1 MARRP
6 VLGSVALA
14 AALAVALHG
23 LCQWAFVAPAPG
35 RAGISQT
42 GARVSGK
49 PDAFAQPGSVLA
61 TACGVAGSAALLAL
75 ASRSSRVAVRANPG
89 SPSLIQVL
97 EQKGLLS
104 TVENLGLLSG
114 AEKAGIKVST
124 VEELGLLKLAE
135 RLNLLSLAENVLT
148 NGSTPFLMLAGAG
161 VLAAGSF
168 LCATNPEGSFFQ
180 YFLTG
185 ALGAPALVL
194 GGAAL
199 VILLI
204 FGGTRRTR
212 SIDVTEKEVSYGEG
226 GFQSQ
231 EVLRSASLLETVEQ
245 KKLLSF
251 LEENRLL
258 SLAGSLVDRPLTL
271 TENLKLLS
279 TLESLGVLSQVE
291 SLAASKGGGAL
302 PGLGGLVLL
311 GAALAA
317 LTLLPSYGVL
327 VALLLALPGLAG
339 VALGVGI
346 GLIKPPVRGEAFS
359 N

>member
-1 MARRP
+1 M
-6 VLGSVALA
+6 
-14 AALAVALHG
+14 
-23 LCQWAFVAPAPG
+23 
-35 RAGISQT
+35 
-42 GARVSGK
+42 
-49 PDAFAQPGSVLA
+49 
-61 TACGVAGSAALLAL
+61 
-75 ASRSSRVAVRANPG
+75 
-89 SPSLIQVL
+89 
-97 EQKGLLS
+97 
-104 TVENLGLLSG
+104 
-114 AEKAGIKVST
+114 
-124 VEELGLLKLAE
+124 
-135 RLNLLSLAENVLT
+135 
-148 NGSTPFLMLAGAG
+148 
-161 VLAAGSF
+161 
-168 LCATNPEGSFFQ
+168 
-180 YFLTG
+180 
-185 ALGAPALVL
+185 GAPALLL

-199 VILLI
+199 VILLV

-212 SIDVTEKEVSYGEG
+212 PIDVTEKEVSYGEG

-245 KKLLSF
+245 KKVLSF

-291 SLAASKGGGAL
+291 SLVASKGGGAL